1 MAKGLMNKHLRYF
14 LLCLPFAGL
23 LFLHELG
30 LGGQWLENP
39 WVELGLC
46 LPVFGTGMY
55 FFGGSAVRGLRKG
68 RWNMNVLIA
77 VGAVAAFLYS
87 LTGTLLQL
95 GPAYLFYET
104 AAAIITLVFLGY
116 YLEDVSVQGTRRAL
130 DALVVKE
137 KVMANMVAYDDQQQE
152 MVFPVESSQL
162 RSGDLVLIRSGERV
176 PADVRILWGEA
187 GVDES
192 ILTGESLPVEKK
204 SKDLLVGG
212 SLLVSGVVRGQ
223 VTAAPEDSILAGIV
237 KMVQQAQREKPPVQ
251 QLADKV
257 SAVFVPAVLVLAV
270 LAFIVNFIVLRDL
283 TPSLMRGIAVLVIA
297 CPCAMGL
304 ATPTAIAVGL
314 GRAARRGI
322 LFRRAAGLEAF
333 RDIRQVVFDKT
344 GTLTTGVFRIS
355 RVGGLTVEEDEF
367 RRIVFSLEKYSTHP
381 IARSITMEWR
391 LKNDVRWSNIRE
403 IRGQGMRGEGKD
415 GDVYLAGSYKI
426 AAHLTEEKD
435 HNVYVLRND
444 RLLGWIDVEDT
455 IRPEASEVIRW
466 LRTKG
471 CRVILLSGDR
481 QEACQRLAGL
491 LGIGEIYAEQTPEQ
505 KQAVIVRLSAEAP
518 TALVGDGI
526 NDAPALAKA
535 TVGISMSEASQ
546 LAMQTADV
554 VLMGNGLGRLPAAL
568 ELGRHTFTTIR
579 QNLFWA
585 FFYNIVAIPFAALG
599 WLSPAVAALVMGF
612 SDVVLAFNSL
622 KLFIKKVE

>member
-1 MAKGLMNKHLRYF
+1 
-14 LLCLPFAGL
+14 
-23 LFLHELG
+23 
-30 LGGQWLENP
+30 
-39 WVELGLC
+39 
-46 LPVFGTGMY
+46 
-55 FFGGSAVRGLRKG
+55 
-68 RWNMNVLIA
+68 
-77 VGAVAAFLYS
+77 
-87 LTGTLLQL
+87 
-95 GPAYLFYET
+95 
-104 AAAIITLVFLGY
+104 
-116 YLEDVSVQGTRRAL
+116 
-130 DALVVKE
+130 
-137 KVMANMVAYDDQQQE
+137 MANMVAYDDQQQE

-471 CRVILLSGDR
+471 RRVILLSGDR